1 MSSYRDKKYNTM
13 IVTVEDGIA
22 IVQMN
27 RPEALNAVNNE
38 MIAERAEIYTAIAN
52 DPEIRVMITTGNEKA
67 YCAGGDLK
75 SFVSFGVKEAREFAD
90 NVVKTCAIVTD
101 MKIPTIAMVSGFAMG
116 GGLESLL
123 NHDLAICADNAK
135 FAVPE
140 INVGIFPGGG
150 GTQKLPQV
158 MSVKKAKELVFF
170 GEVFD
175 AQTALELGLV
185 NKVVPYSE
193 LNETTM
199 KWAKRLAKKPPFS
212 LRMAKEAINAAWST
226 SLEKGLQI
234 ETDGWAMCY
243 GTEDQVEGMTA
254 FIEKRK
260 PNYQGK

>member
-1 MSSYRDKKYNTM
+1 MSYRDKKYNTM
-13 IVTVEDGIA
+13 FVTVEDEIA
-22 IVQMN
+22 LVQFN
-27 RPEALNAVNNE
+27 RPEALNAVNAE
-38 MIAERAEIYTAIAN
+38 MMAERAEIYEGIAN
-52 DPEIRVMITTGNEKA
+52 DPEVKVMISTGSERA

-75 SFVSFGVKEAREFAD
+75 AFVSFGVKEAREFAD
-90 NVVKTCAIVTD
+90 GVVKTSQLVTN
-101 MKIPTIAMVSGFAMG
+101 MSIPTIAMVAGFAMG

-123 NHDLAICADNAK
+123 NHDLVICADNAK

-158 MSVKKAKELVFF
+158 MSLKKAKELVFF

-175 AQTALELGLV
+175 AQTALELGIV
-185 NKVVPYSE
+185 NKVVPLAE
-193 LNETTM
+193 LKETTM
-199 KWAKRLAKKPPFS
+199 KWAKKLTKKPPFS
-212 LRMAKEAINAAWST
+212 LRMAKEGLNAAWST

-243 GTEDQVEGMTA
+243 GTQDQVEGMTA

-260 PNYQGK
+260 PEYTGK